1 MPQLANLYL
10 PPGTE
15 LCIKDDAGVARP
27 LDWGT
32 SGQAIPAGRAVI
44 LRQAADL
51 LDFNRSGSRH
61 GLPILIMFL
70 AHLVSQQVTRLMSW
84 GQWMQ
89 LCIFWA
95 FIPLMWWAYRRE
107 SRKLVLQSRD
117 RVVAYLTSQ
126 GLCPACAYDLGGVQ
140 AGDGGR
146 VTCPE
151 CAALWDGARLTGAER
166 FWLHK
171 VDDERRVVFRPWADQ
186 WKQMFRPSSRLW
198 HADDRGRDAKLLTA
212 SLRDALTLSRSG
224 SHAERAREAWRRARR
239 SGRVKRC
246 IVSSGVI
253 AFLWGV
259 VLIPLLLGPPAGGM
273 GGGLF
278 LAMMVLLPLFAAI
291 GVWTYRGTGFADPHV
306 VRARMVEQ
314 RICPVCLS
322 DLAGRD
328 VQEDGCCVCGVCG
341 AAWRVD
347 GKKTGSSAHSLESA

>member
-1 MPQLANLYL
+1 MAQLANLYL

-15 LCIKDDAGVARP
+15 LRINDDAGVARP

-32 SGQAIPAGRAVI
+32 SGQAVPAKRAVI

-51 LDFNRSGSRH
+51 IDFNRSGSRVA
-61 GLPILIMFL
+61 LPVLIMIL
-70 AHLVSQQVTRLMSW
+70 AHIVSQQAVRWMNW

-89 LCIFWA
+89 VCIFWA

-126 GLCPACAYDLGGVQ
+126 GMCPACAYDLAGVQ
-140 AGDGGR
+140 AGADAR

-151 CAALWDGARLTGAER
+151 CAALWDGSRLTGAER

-212 SLRDALTLSRSG
+212 SLRDGLTLSRSG
-224 SHAERAREAWRRARR
+224 SHAERAREGWRRARA
-239 SGRVKRC
+239 SGRVKRFFA
-246 IVSSGVI
+246 SSVVV

-259 VLIPLLLGPPAGGM
+259 ALIPLLVGPPAGGA
-273 GGGLF
+273 GFGF
-278 LAMMVLLPLFAAI
+278 ILAMMVLLPLFTAI
-291 GVWTYRGTGFADPHV
+291 GVWMCRGTAFADPYV

-314 RICPVCLS
+314 RICPVCLA
-322 DLAGRD
+322 DLAGQQ
-328 VQEDGCCVCGVCG
+328 VEEDGCCVCGVCG
-341 AAWRVD
+341 AAWRANVEQV
-347 GKKTGSSAHSLESA
+347 GNSALC